1 MDEFWVWSC
10 QKETLCVPKITLWKS
25 GRLCLVSQR
34 KRRIWVG
41 WSGQGI
47 LLSLSDSHYIAHVD
61 DGVRYCF
68 IKSKTWMMLLLLP
81 SYSPQS
87 APIWPFIEV
96 VEDKGRR
103 SGLRERVGTKTWVAM
118 LCFYRSALRA
128 LSLSLSAPADPTL
141 PRVMGLPVQAT
152 VEQPL
157 SSASTIALHCIQL
170 FAMHS
175 PICTAVIYIFE
186 ANIVIFI
193 KIFLS
198 KLPPSNHP
206 LLHQPLHYN
215 ASNYLQYCQSSKLRK
230 SKLLRNKHPSPSILY
245 LYWIWHNQFLKTLKA
260 VCYW

>member
-1 MDEFWVWSC
+1 MWGSGPIARVFLALKFFTHKSWMSFGFEVV
-10 QKETLCVPKITLWKS
+10 KRRLYVPKITLWKS

-128 LSLSLSAPADPTL
+128 LSLSLSLGPCWPHAAPGDGASCPSYRRATTL
-141 PRVMGLPVQAT
+141 LC
-152 VEQPL
+152 
-157 SSASTIALHCIQL
+157 INHCII
-170 FAMHS
+170 MH
-175 PICTAVIYIFE
+175 PTIC
-186 ANIVIFI
+186 NIV
-193 KIFLS
+193 
-198 KLPPSNHP
+198 N
-206 LLHQPLHYN
+206 LLN
-215 ASNYLQYCQSSKLRK
+215 WK
-230 SKLLRNKHPSPSILY
+230 SPSWCGTNTLSYHPISIL
-245 LYWIWHNQFLKTLKA
+245 NMT
-260 VCYW
+260 

>member
-1 MDEFWVWSC
+1 MWGSGPIARVFLALKFFTHKSWMSFGFEVV
-10 QKETLCVPKITLWKS
+10 KRRLYVPKITLWKS

-118 LCFYRSALRA
+118 LCFRRSALRA
-128 LSLSLSAPADPTL
+128 LSLSPSRPLLT
-141 PRVMGLPVQAT
+141 PRCPGWWG
-152 VEQPL
+152 
-157 SSASTIALHCIQL
+157 
-170 FAMHS
+170 
-175 PICTAVIYIFE
+175 
-186 ANIVIFI
+186 
-193 KIFLS
+193 FLS
-198 KLPPSNHP
+198 KLPSSNHSP
-206 LLHQPLHYN
+206 LHQPLHCI
-215 ASNYLQYCQSSKLRK
+215 ASNYLRCTHLFALQL
-230 SKLLRNKHPSPSILY
+230 SIY
-245 LYWIWHNQFLKTLKA
+245 LKPTLSFL
-260 VCYW
+260 